1 MTETLLQDLRY
12 AFRTLRK
19 SPGFTVVAVLTLAL
33 GIGANTTIFSLV
45 NGVMLRPLPFRDP
58 GRLVRV
64 WESSPSRNWTFFSMS
79 QPDFLDYR
87 EQNHSFERLAATM
100 GFPVTLTEGD
110 APERITGLA
119 VSPNF
124 FATLGITPLV
134 GRDMLPEE
142 GSAGRGSRIV
152 LISHGLWQ
160 RRFGSRRDI
169 VGSTISLDEQPYS
182 VIGVVPTDLTW
193 SATDVFVPLVLDRNR
208 PRGDHRLTVIGR
220 LKLGVTLAQ
229 AQFDLATIAQRLEET
244 YPGTNNGWTV
254 VSRTFYD
261 WLIPEETRR
270 ALGILQGAVAF
281 VLLIA
286 CANVANLMLA
296 RAAARHGEV
305 AIRTAMGAARSR
317 IVRQLLT
324 EAVLVALLGGALG
337 LLVVVLGLRA
347 IRGINPGDL
356 PRLDTVSVDWA
367 VLLFTLGVSVLTG
380 LLFGLAPALRS
391 TRRDLTETLKQ
402 AGRGTTGGT
411 RNRLR
416 SSLVIVEV
424 SLSLVLLVGA
434 GLLLRSFWRVL
445 QVQPGFETQNL
456 LTATVSL
463 SGSRYSSTQAYVAFH
478 QELTQRLRALPGV
491 RAVGLA
497 SGVPLDRGG
506 TAMDVYIE
514 GRAPGSEQPSA
525 EWRRVS
531 SGYFRAMGIP
541 QLRGRDLREDDARE
555 AVRGVVI
562 SDAMARRFWPGEDP
576 IGRQFRSYSAT
587 QRKPVGSAFTVVGVV
602 GDVRNF
608 GLDAAAG
615 PVMYLPYEGS
625 VWNPMRVVLRTE
637 GDPRGYTAALRDVVR
652 ALDPILPVA
661 NIQTMD
667 ELLDSSLAPRQF
679 SLLLLGAFA
688 ALALGLAAAGLYGV
702 MSYVA
707 TQRTHEVGVRLAL
720 GAQQADILRMV
731 VRRGLVLTATGVG
744 VGLVGALWLTRLL
757 RTLLFEVS
765 GADPATFTGVAV
777 LLTIVAVLACWLP
790 ARRAARVDPMVALR
804 SE

>member
-12 AFRTLRK
+12 AFRTLRR

-731 VRRGLVLTATGVG
+731 VRRCLVLTATGVG